1 MTDAEIIKSLETC
14 AGEEGCG
21 KCLLY
26 RTLYFSNTNCI
37 KKLGNAVLDLLNR
50 QQAKIEELEAKHWG
64 ECMQIA
70 HYDDELRQATGG
82 EE

>member
-21 KCLLY
+21 KCLY
-26 RTLYFSNTNCI
+26 RNFSNANCI
-37 KKLGNAVLDLLNR
+37 KKLGNAVLDLINR
-50 QQAKIEELEAKHWG
+50 QQAKIEELESRHWG

-70 HYDDELRQATGG
+70 HYDNELRQATGG
-82 EE
+82 EK